1 MSHSV
6 CDLELHVEMPPMNEW
21 IWWGGNAS
29 VVYLMS
35 NWSCT
40 SKAVSFNPH
49 LNCSIM
55 MQNACWKC
63 IINTVS
69 CFLLPKCYFHVST
82 GKPWSFSNFMSQGGK
97 KSVSSSVC
105 FREVW
110 WYLLKFL
117 LMLPYSTWF
126 LLDNP
131 GQGVWL
137 TNLRC
142 WRRSLED
149 FSKHIQKTGAI
160 ILHKFHLTL
169 ESKKHLSL
177 NIMIYFIA
185 KAQT

>member
-6 CDLELHVEMPPMNEW
+6 CDLELHLKMHPMNEW
-21 IWWGGNAS
+21 IWWRKNAS

-55 MQNACWKC
+55 MQNA
-63 IINTVS
+63 
-69 CFLLPKCYFHVST
+69 LLIPSHVFSSVISMFPLE
-82 GKPWSFSNFMSQGGK
+82 KPRSLSNFMSQGEEK
-97 KSVSSSVC
+97 RVITC

-110 WYLLKFL
+110 WYLLTFL

-137 TNLRC
+137 TNLRR
-142 WRRSLED
+142 WRRSLD
-149 FSKHIQKTGAI
+149 GVQKILANISKRLVQSYCINFT
-160 ILHKFHLTL
+160 
-169 ESKKHLSL
+169 
-177 NIMIYFIA
+177 
-185 KAQT
+185 